1 MTLIETVLKLLLAVA
16 LGGLIGL
23 EREASRKPAGLRTNI
38 LVCIGSAMLM
48 ILSDLILR
56 RAGGSQGDLT
66 RMAAAVV
73 TGMGF
78 LGAGTIIQARG
89 MVHGLTTASTLWV
102 VAGLG
107 LVVGAGF
114 YVEAV
119 VFTGLALLTLAL
131 FPRLEARFHR
141 GAAPRFHL
149 RMRDSA
155 EALASFRKLSLHLG
169 VKIEDFHLKRE
180 KDFAVVTFGLAAPE
194 DKEQEFSQSLTEI
207 PDILEIKID

>member
-1 MTLIETVLKLLLAVA
+1 MTLIETILKLLLAIG

-23 EREASRKPAGLRTNI
+23 ERETSRKPAGLRTNT
-38 LVCIGSAMLM
+38 LVCLGSAMLM

-56 RAGGSQGDLT
+56 RADGAPGDLT
-66 RMAAAVV
+66 RVAAGVV
-73 TGMGF
+73 TGIGF
-78 LGAGTIIQARG
+78 LGAGTIIHARG
-89 MVHGLTTASTLWV
+89 AIQGLTTASTLWI

-119 VFTGLALLTLAL
+119 IFTALVLLTLIL

-149 RMRDSA
+149 RMKDSA
-155 EALASFRKLSLHLG
+155 EALANFRKLSLHLG
-169 VKIEDFHLKRE
+169 VKVEDFHLRRE
-180 KDFAVVTFGLAAPE
+180 KDIAVVTFGLSAPE

-207 PDILEIKID
+207 PDVLEIKID

>member
-1 MTLIETVLKLLLAVA
+1 MTLIETVLKLILAIA

-23 EREASRKPAGLRTNI
+23 EREASQKPAGFRTNI
-38 LVCIGSAMLM
+38 LVCVGSAMLM

-56 RAGGSQGDLT
+56 RGGGSQGDLT

-89 MVHGLTTASTLWV
+89 MIYGLTTASTLWI

-114 YVEAV
+114 YLEAV
-119 VFTGLALLTLAL
+119 IFSGLVIITLVL
-131 FPRLEARFHR
+131 FPRIEARFHR
-141 GAAPRFHL
+141 GAPPRFHL
-149 RMRDSA
+149 RMKDSA
-155 EALASFRKLSLHLG
+155 EALGSFRKLSLHLG
-169 VKIEDFHLKRE
+169 VKIEDFHLRRE
-180 KDFAVVTFGLAAPE
+180 KDVAIVTFGLAASE
-194 DKEQEFSQSLTEI
+194 DKEQEFSQSLSEI